1 LFVKLT
7 AEPEPRIGCPVDPSA
22 NRLLMDEIAVST
34 QVPGVVGNRSFAAF
48 VRLLETS
55 ATAPIPAAR
64 AARNLR
70 MASSDEAAYRNNVG
84 RRATV
89 NNS

>member
-7 AEPEPRIGCPVDPSA
+7 AEPEPRIGCLVDPST

-34 QVPGVVGNRSFAAF
+34 QVPRVVGNRSSAAF
-48 VRLLETS
+48 VRFPETS

-70 MASSDEAAYRNNVG
+70 IVVPPSKCYRDSVG